1 MSIALYFDV
10 HIPKAIA
17 DGLRLRN
24 VDVLTAQEDRLTR
37 APDSELL
44 SRATE
49 IERVL
54 FTHDEDFLAETSN
67 RQQAVV
73 HFAGVIYA
81 RPLKIAIGDCVRDLE
96 LLAKAGEPADFA
108 DRVVFLPL

>member
-17 DGLRLRN
+17 DGLRLRS

-37 APDSELL
+37 ASDSELL

-49 IERVL
+49 IGRVL
-54 FTHDEDFLAETSN
+54 FTHDEDFLTETSN
-67 RQQAVV
+67 RWQSRV

-81 RPLKIAIGDCVRDLE
+81 RPLEIAIGECVRDLE